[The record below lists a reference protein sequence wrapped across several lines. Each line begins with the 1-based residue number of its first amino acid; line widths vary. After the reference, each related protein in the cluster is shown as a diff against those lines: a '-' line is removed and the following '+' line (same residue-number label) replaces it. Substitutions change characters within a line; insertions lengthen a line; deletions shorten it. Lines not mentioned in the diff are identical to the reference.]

1 MWSLQT
7 AWSALSFSASPSSDP
22 HLMIYLCLIATD
34 EQLIIHS
41 AADVG
46 ELKEVKDKGI

>member
-1 MWSLQT
+1 MWSVQT
-7 AWSALSFSASPSSDP
+7 AWSALFSSASPSSDP
-22 HLMIYLCLIATD
+22 HLMIYLCLIVTD

-46 ELKEVKDKGI
+46 ELKEVKDKSI